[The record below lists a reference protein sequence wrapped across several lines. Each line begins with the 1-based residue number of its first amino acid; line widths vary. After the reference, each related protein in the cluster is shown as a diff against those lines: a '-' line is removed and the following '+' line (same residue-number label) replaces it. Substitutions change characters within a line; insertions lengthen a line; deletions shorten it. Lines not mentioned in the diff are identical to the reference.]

1 MCMPE
6 AALEGRHLVVALEQ
20 GIRQRLVGG
29 QHLRPGPRSRGEK
42 FVVTTTMRSWRRH
55 ATIVFMATAA
65 PSLSVFLVLDV
76 DGEPIAGRLH
86 GLQGEE
92 LAFRGWLDLASAL
105 QRLLEQARTAAP
117 EVSAAPREDAA

>member
-1 MCMPE
+1 
-6 AALEGRHLVVALEQ
+6 VVE
-20 GIRQRLVGG
+20 
-29 QHLRPGPRSRGEK
+29 
-42 FVVTTTMRSWRRH
+42 TTMRSWRRL

-65 PSLSVFLVLDV
+65 PSLSVYLILDV
-76 DGEPIAGRLH
+76 DGEPIAGQLL

-117 EVSAAPREDAA
+117 GGGAAPQEDAA